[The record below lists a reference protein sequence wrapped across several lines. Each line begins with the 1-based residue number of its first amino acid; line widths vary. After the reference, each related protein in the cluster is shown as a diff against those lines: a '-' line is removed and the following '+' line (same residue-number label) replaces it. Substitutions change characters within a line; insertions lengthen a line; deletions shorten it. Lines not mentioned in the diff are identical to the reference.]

1 MSTVRPPSLRRSSKP
16 NTARAPVRA
25 ATASQTPTA
34 SQETTASVEPAED
47 LRRLGEA
54 LKARAEDVLSGTVA
68 RTKASKYVLGTTVE
82 DSFERICMASTAAV
96 AGWMAGESLEAARE
110 VGMDTWHIFGQL
122 AAERVAP
129 LDEVT
134 KRCLRWRDAAADVL
148 HESASQL
155 GVSPQT
161 LLLALAALQRT
172 LDITLVRVGRFFEA
186 ERQRA
191 DEELTHR
198 QEELAFLATHDTLT
212 GLPNRTL
219 ILDRV
224 EQMLV
229 RSRRNQTPVA
239 ALFVDLDNF
248 KSIND
253 TLGHGAG
260 DELLQAVAARLDGI
274 VRATDALGRLG
285 GDEFVVIA
293 EELSLA
299 AGPEVIAER
308 LLEALK
314 EPFKL
319 AEQETRLTVTASI
332 GIALGER
339 ASAEDLLRDAD
350 IAMYQAKWAGRNRY
364 VVFESGMQDA
374 VQNRMELE
382 MDLRDALEKD
392 EFYLV
397 YQPTFDLRNMS
408 PTGVEAL
415 IRWNSPTRGLVQPND
430 FIPLLEETGLIV
442 EIGKW
447 VLNEACRQG
456 AAWREAGYPISMAVN
471 ISGRQ
476 LDVDEF
482 IADVQSALLESGLD
496 PCALTIEITETTLM
510 RNAEETA
517 RRLTAIKELGVR
529 IAIDD
534 FGTGYSSLAHLQRFP
549 VDALKIDRSFITG
562 LAHNQE
568 GETLIRS
575 LVQLGKALS
584 IETLAEG
591 IEQPQELTLLRDE
604 QCDSGQG
611 FLFAKPLD
619 VPASEEF
626 LRNWRAPTTVAPAA
640 THQRPAPGGAV
651 RPAPSGAVP
660 PAPSGA
666 VRAQAASAK
675 RES

>member
-1 MSTVRPPSLRRSSKP
+1 MSPVRPASFRRASP
-16 NTARAPVRA
+16 TGPQAPA
-25 ATASQTPTA
+25 QAQAPTA
-34 SQETTASVEPAED
+34 AIEPAED

-54 LKARAEDVLSGTVA
+54 LKARTGDVLSGTVA
-68 RTKASKYVLGTTVE
+68 RTRASKHELGTMVD
-82 DSFERICMASTAAV
+82 DSFERICTASTAAV
-96 AGWMAGESLEAARE
+96 ASWMAGESLQAARE
-110 VGMDTWHIFGQL
+110 VGMETWHIFGQL
-122 AAERVAP
+122 AAERLAP

-148 HESASQL
+148 HESAAEL
-155 GVSPQT
+155 EVAPET

-172 LDITLVRVGRFFEA
+172 LDITLIRVGRFFEE
-186 ERQRA
+186 ERRRA
-191 DEELTHR
+191 DEELTRR

-253 TLGHGAG
+253 TLGHNAG
-260 DELLQAVAARLDGI
+260 DELLRAVAARLDGI

-319 AEQETRLTVTASI
+319 SEQDTRLTVTASI
-332 GIALGER
+332 GIAMGQR
-339 ASAEDLLRDAD
+339 ASAEEMLRDAD
-350 IAMYQAKWAGRNRY
+350 IAMYRAKWDGRNRY

-374 VQNRMELE
+374 VQSRMELE
-382 MDLRDALEKD
+382 MDLRDALEND
-392 EFYLV
+392 EFFLV

-415 IRWNSPTRGLVQPND
+415 IRWNSPSRGVTQPDD

-442 EIGKW
+442 EIGRW

-456 AAWREAGYPISMAVN
+456 ATWRAAGYPINMAVN
-471 ISGRQ
+471 VSGRQ
-476 LDVDEF
+476 LDIDEF
-482 IADVQSALLESGLD
+482 ITDVEDALSASGLD

-510 RNAEETA
+510 RNADETA
-517 RRLTAIKELGVR
+517 RRLTAIKALGVR

-568 GETLIRS
+568 GETLIHS

-611 FLFAKPLD
+611 FLFARPLD
-619 VPASEEF
+619 VAASEEF
-626 LRNWRAPTTVAPAA
+626 LRNWNAPAGTAAEPLA
-640 THQRPAPGGAV
+640 TDP
-651 RPAPSGAVP
+651 P
-660 PAPSGA
+660 PAPSA
-666 VRAQAASAK
+666 AASTPTSMVAEPLATL
-675 RES
+675 RGGDDVERVR